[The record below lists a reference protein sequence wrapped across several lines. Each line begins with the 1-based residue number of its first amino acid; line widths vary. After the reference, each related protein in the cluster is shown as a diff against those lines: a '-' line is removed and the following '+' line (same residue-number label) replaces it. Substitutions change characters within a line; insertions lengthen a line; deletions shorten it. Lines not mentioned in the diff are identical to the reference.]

1 MDSSMQEQLAAFRYS
16 LIAPIVSRQTPLAPG
31 ELKAYLAQAAEKGY
45 NIPGSAKTTVSVRT
59 LERWL
64 SQYRT
69 GEWDGLKPRG
79 RTRKTNLRIPPA
91 VLQEAIRLRKQRPQR
106 SVEQI
111 IFLLEEGGAAEA
123 GTLAPSTL
131 SRHLRKA
138 GASRNRGRA
147 LKLAVRLSTHAL
159 LTRSQ
164 RPEETKES
172 DSLCRLGRFQPLHR
186 PCGVL
191 LGRKAAANGGQPQKG
206 DSETWNSIPVLLRQ
220 RCGIFF
226 TAFGAHLRQ
235 ARHSALPL
243 CPQ

>member
-69 GEWDGLKPRG
+69 QAAAPAKRRADHLSAGGGRRSRSWDTGPKYPLPSSAKGWRKPQRRACLRG
-79 RTRKTNLRIPPA
+79 RQRIP
-91 VLQEAIRLRKQRPQR
+91 AIR
-106 SVEQI
+106 S
-111 IFLLEEGGAAEA
+111 
-123 GTLAPSTL
+123 
-131 SRHLRKA
+131 
-138 GASRNRGRA
+138 RGRA